1 MEMQG
6 ERGVEPSLLLCCGR
20 VGAVVTP
27 LDVSEAYF
35 EADGPGRPWPC
46 SENPERTDSTVGAD
60 LSVMRDRTA
69 AGLLLDD
76 VGSFLRRFV
85 VMSDRQVDAVVLW
98 VAHTHGVGAAE
109 VTPYLVVT
117 SAEKRSGKT
126 RLREALELVV
136 HVPLPAAN
144 ISDAA
149 LFRAIASLSP
159 TLLLDEADAVFR
171 AREREDLR
179 GLLNAGYRRGAVAY
193 RMGGANRSAL
203 ESFPVFCAKGF
214 FGIGDFLPDTL
225 ADRAIPIRLQ
235 RRMRDEQVDRFRRR
249 EVEPEGYRLRDR
261 LADWL
266 QPQLEHL
273 YSARPVLPE
282 ELDDRA
288 ADSWEPL
295 LAIADLAGGDWP
307 ARARQAAL
315 SLSTGE
321 EREDDSLTA
330 RLLGDIHAVFR
341 DSGEGRL
348 RTAELLDRLC
358 RIEESP
364 WGDWYGKTL
373 SANTLSKLLKPYRIK
388 TIPIRRDGEVAR
400 GYKAEQFEDAWIRV
414 LGVTRVTGVTPK
426 SASQA
431 EGNARNACNAQTRAT
446 APIIGDQAY
455 LDLLDRAHTSGHVTD
470 RERRKRRRIHFAIRG
485 TGLTAA

>member
-1 MEMQG
+1 
-6 ERGVEPSLLLCCGR
+6 VK
-20 VGAVVTP
+20 
-27 LDVSEAYF
+27 LDTSEAWDGWAQPA
-35 EADGPGRPWPC
+35 ADDPFPDRDLGRR
-46 SENPERTDSTVGAD
+46 S
-60 LSVMRDRTA
+60 
-69 AGLLLDD
+69 LDD
-76 VGSFLRRFV
+76 VAAFLRRFV
-85 VMSDRQVDAVVLW
+85 VMSHRQTDAVTLW
-98 VAHTHGVGAAE
+98 VAHTHATGAAE

-126 RLREALELVV
+126 RLREVLELVV
-136 HVPLPAAN
+136 HSPLSAAN

-149 LFRAIASLSP
+149 LFRAIQSLTP

-193 RMGGANRSAL
+193 RMGGSNRSTL

-235 RRMRDEQVDRFRRR
+235 RRMRNEHVDRFRRR

-266 QPQLEHL
+266 QPQIEHL
-273 YSARPVLPE
+273 YSATPLLAE

-295 LAIADLAGGDWP
+295 LAIADLVGGEWP

-330 RLLGDIHAVFR
+330 RLLRDIHVVFR
-341 DSGEGRL
+341 ESGEGRL
-348 RTAELLDRLC
+348 RTSELLERLQ

-373 SANTLSKLLKPYRIK
+373 SANALSKLLRPYRIK
-388 TIPIRRDGEVAR
+388 TTPVRCGGQVVR
-400 GYKAEQFEDAWIRV
+400 GYKAEQFEDAWLRV
-414 LGVTRVTGVTPK
+414 LGVTGVTGVTPK

-431 EGNARNACNAQTRAT
+431 ARNARNACNAQTRAVV
-446 APIIGDQAY
+446 PIVGDEAY
-455 LDLLDRAHTSGHVTD
+455 LDLLDRAHTNGHVTD
-470 RERRKRRRIHFAIRG
+470 RERGKRRGIHFAIRG
-485 TGLTAA
+485 IALAARG